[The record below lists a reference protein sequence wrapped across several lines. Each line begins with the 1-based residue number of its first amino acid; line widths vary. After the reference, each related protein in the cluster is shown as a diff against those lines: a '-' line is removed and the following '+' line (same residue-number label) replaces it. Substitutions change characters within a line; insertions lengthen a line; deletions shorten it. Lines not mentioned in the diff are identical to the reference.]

1 MKTKEKN
8 TKKTSACSAGEFDAV
23 KFMREQRDRISK
35 EIMNLSPEEIVKYFE
50 RTDNKANSKPS
61 A

>member
-8 TKKTSACSAGEFDAV
+8 AIKTFDAV
-23 KFMREQRDRISK
+23 KFMREQRDRISM
-35 EIMNLSPEEIVKYFE
+35 EIMNLSPEEIVRYFE
-50 RTDNKANSKPS
+50 DKRGISRAKSS

>member
-8 TKKTSACSAGEFDAV
+8 TKKSFDAV
-23 KFMREQRDRISK
+23 KFMRQQRDRISK
-35 EIMNLSPEEIVKYFE
+35 EIMNLSPEETVKYFE
-50 RTDNKANSKPS
+50 NKSGKASSKPS

>member
-8 TKKTSACSAGEFDAV
+8 TKKTFDAV
-23 KFMREQRDRISK
+23 KFMREQRNRISK

-50 RTDNKANSKPS
+50 RKDGKTSIKTS

>member
-8 TKKTSACSAGEFDAV
+8 TKKNFDAV
-23 KFMREQRDRISK
+23 KFMREQRNRISK
-35 EIMNLSPEEIVKYFE
+35 DIMNLSPSEIVEYFE
-50 RTDNKANSKPS
+50 QKRSKTQTKPS